1 MDDRMKTTLV
11 IIFVVI
17 ALAIAA
23 FSGFRSLRQQQGEV
37 QGQIDMFPGGKQ
49 GEIQRQQNQY
59 APETAPPAAPPSG
72 Y

>member
-1 MDDRMKTTLV
+1 MDDRTKTILLV
-11 IIFVVI
+11 VVVVI
-17 ALAIAA
+17 ALAFAA
-23 FSGFRSLRQQQGEV
+23 FSGFRSLREQQGEV